1 MLPHMADALSPDD
14 LARLRIENER
24 LRAANAK
31 LSGRVAVGSRL
42 RRATTVFL
50 LVLGCGLVAA
60 SLLAIWTRASVL
72 NTDRYVKTMAPI
84 ARSKAVQKTVADKL
98 DTKITGAIDF
108 AALARDALPDRA
120 DVLAPAIEAGAETAI
135 RQQLDRFVAS
145 DRFGE
150 LWDEANRRA
159 HTRGGGLLTTR
170 KSGRLARQ
178 GDTVYLD
185 LSAAVDRI
193 KQALS
198 DRGLTR
204 IADAIP
210 PTVDG
215 KIPLLSSAGFAD
227 ARRGIN
233 LIKGLS
239 VLLPLLALLALAGH
253 VLMSRPRGRGL
264 LRAGLGLVVTGLL
277 LLAAV
282 GIGRS
287 AYLGAIDQ
295 NALPRQAAADIF
307 DALIALLRSAL
318 RITVIAAVVLAGLSL
333 LTRAPVRRA
342 VEATGP
348 RMRAT
353 ASRVLADTRTEGL
366 AAHRASIQWGI
377 LLLGG
382 LVLVAWDNPTAAVVV
397 IDAALIALAIWVVRA
412 LAHSGRGAPG

>member
-1 MLPHMADALSPDD
+1 MAEALPPDD
-14 LARLRIENER
+14 ATRLRDENER
-24 LRAANAK
+24 LREANEK
-31 LSGRVAVGSRL
+31 LARRVALGSRL

-60 SLLAIWTRASVL
+60 SLIAIWTRASVL

-98 DTKITGAIDF
+98 DAKITGAIDF
-108 AALARDALPDRA
+108 DALARDVLPARA
-120 DVLAPAIEAGAETAI
+120 DVLAPAIEAGAENAI

-145 DRFGE
+145 DRFAE
-150 LWDEANRRA
+150 LWDEANRRV
-159 HTRGGGLLTTR
+159 HTRVVGLLTTG
-170 KSGRLARQ
+170 KSGKLALE

-185 LSAAVDRI
+185 LSPAVDRI

-215 KIPLLSSAGFAD
+215 QIPLLTSDGFSS

-233 LIKGLS
+233 VIKGLS

-253 VLMSRPRGRGL
+253 VLMSRPKGRGL
-264 LRAGLGLVVTGLL
+264 LRVGLGLAVTGLL

-287 AYLGAIDQ
+287 AYLAAIDQ
-295 NALPRQAAADIF
+295 NVLPREAAADIF
-307 DALIALLRSAL
+307 DSLIALLRSAL

-342 VEATGP
+342 VEASGP
-348 RMRAT
+348 RMRA
-353 ASRVLADTRTEGL
+353 AAGRVRADPRTEWL
-366 AAHRASIQWGI
+366 AAHRAPIQWGI

-382 LVLVAWDNPTAAVVV
+382 LVLVAWDNPTAVVV
-397 IDAALIALAIWVVRA
+397 LIDAALIALAIWVVRA